1 MRSIRYFLGENMIFT
16 EEMLKKYARPLSETE
31 EAMCKNAINMVMD
44 ALKGLGFNAK
54 NNMIRRYENTA
65 SFEVKMSREDEGYDV
80 KIFLQGSYANN
91 TNVRG
96 YSDVDIAVVQED
108 RFIPLYRP
116 GISKED
122 YGFLNAN
129 PNTKIFKDLILE
141 SLRNK
146 FFDDVVRKNKSIK
159 INGNTYRKDTD
170 VVPAMRYRDYSKDE
184 MLDPSNF
191 TGGIQIDTDNGDSII
206 NYPEQHIKNG
216 IEKNKRTNYYF
227 KKMVRIGKEIRYQMN
242 DLGYKYATDI
252 SSFGIESLFYNVPD
266 YVYLS
271 SNEYRYIFQ
280 RVIDYLY
287 FNKSKVVGFYE
298 INGIK
303 ELCKKYSED
312 ETKYLGFIDELKKYY
327 EYEE

>member
-1 MRSIRYFLGENMIFT
+1 MIFT

-96 YSDVDIAVVQED
+96 YRDVDIAVVQED

>member
-1 MRSIRYFLGENMIFT
+1 MIFT

-216 IEKNKRTNYYF
+216 IEKNKRTNYYL